1 MNTCLKYKHILM
13 LIAILFIHIHTTE
26 AQAQND
32 QDYYERLGEFK
43 YSLYDNFESLHR
55 SPAHIKKIITMNFL
69 SSNTYHINQLKY
81 NIVFTSALL
90 SSELEKKMT
99 ESLILPISAE
109 PMRFVTTFKET
120 SKRLTLNDEIISD
133 IYLSKIKYW
142 DDSRIQGINPS
153 VRLKRQI
160 IYPHVTQISADLSA
174 PKVFMSI
181 DFASPF
187 FLYDYLTKVKPLLKR
202 VRRMQMEQLWTT
214 SSSYI
219 CLTARARE
227 PLDCYD
233 SLYLIP
239 EHILQSIESLPLK
252 QDPLKYYSH
261 WNSIP
266 DSARSAKAVLLQ
278 NRSGVS
284 IDVNEASVA
293 ATISADMNALK
304 QNHIHYS
311 INVPASGGYPLIS
324 YHYVIIP
331 KKMRGK
337 AEIADLAKFVHWLFN
352 EGKATALKKGYYPLT
367 PELQQWVENKI
378 AELKNK

>member
-1 MNTCLKYKHILM
+1 MNTCLKHTLIP
-13 LIAILFIHIHTTE
+13 IAILCMTIHSTRAK
-26 AQAQND
+26 AQLAES
-32 QDYYERLGEFK
+32 YYKPLGEFK
-43 YSLYDNFESLHR
+43 YSIYDSFERMHR
-55 SPAHIKKIITMNFL
+55 SPPNMKKITSLYFFSADTHTINKFKEDIIFISAPL
-69 SSNTYHINQLKY
+69 SAELQNK
-81 NIVFTSALL
+81 IVG
-90 SSELEKKMT
+90 
-99 ESLILPISAE
+99 SLVLPISAE
-109 PMRFVTTFKET
+109 PMQFVTTFKEN
-120 SKRLTLNDEIISD
+120 SKRLTLNDDTISD
-133 IYLSKIKYW
+133 IFLSNIKYW
-142 DDSRIQGINPS
+142 DDPRIQSINPS

-160 IYPHVTQISADLSA
+160 IYPHFTHISTDLSG
-174 PKVFMSI
+174 PKVFMSF
-181 DFASPF
+181 DYASPF
-187 FLYDYLTKVKPLLKR
+187 FLYEYLTTAKPLLKR
-202 VRRMQMEQLWTT
+202 DNRMQEEHLWTKRT
-214 SSSYI
+214 FYI
-219 CLTARARE
+219 WLTASPRV
-227 PLDCYD
+227 PLDDYN
-233 SLYLIP
+233 SIYLIP
-239 EHILQSIESLPLK
+239 EHVLKSIKSLPLK
-252 QDPLKYYSH
+252 QDDRFDF
-261 WNSIP
+261 IP

-352 EGKATALKKGYYPLT
+352 EGKATALKMGYYPLT